1 MVSFAK
7 VVAVLL
13 LLIGILAFLIGLLS
27 LADGPIERSQGGYQ
41 ASNQLL
47 YTVQMFSGLILVA
60 LALCLYM
67 LAYIAKEPA
76 ERHQQKIEAKRSAEA
91 REYDAEHQVGARL
104 GPRK

>member
-13 LLIGILAFLIGLLS
+13 LLIGILAFMVGLLS
-27 LADGPIERSQGGYQ
+27 NFSPGYEERK
-41 ASNQLL
+41 QLL
-47 YTVQMFSGLILVA
+47 YTAQMFSGLILIA
-60 LALCLYM
+60 LALGLYM

-76 ERHQQKIEAKRSAEA
+76 ERHGQQVEAKRSAEA
-91 REYDAEHQVGARL
+91 KEYDAEHQVGARL

>member
-13 LLIGILAFLIGLLS
+13 LLIGILAFMVGFLS
-27 LADGPIERSQGGYQ
+27 NFSPGYEERK
-41 ASNQLL
+41 QLL
-47 YTVQMFSGLILVA
+47 YAAQMFSGLILVA
-60 LALCLYM
+60 LALGLYM

-76 ERHQQKIEAKRSAEA
+76 ERHRQEVEAAQATQRTEEA
-91 REYDAEHQVGARL
+91 AAYAAEHQVGARL

>member
-13 LLIGILAFLIGLLS
+13 LLIGILAFVVGLLS
-27 LADGPIERSQGGYQ
+27 NFSPGYEERK
-41 ASNQLL
+41 QLL
-47 YTVQMFSGLILVA
+47 YAAQMFSGLILVA
-60 LALCLYM
+60 LALALYM
-67 LAYIAKEPA
+67 LTYIAKEPA
-76 ERHQQKIEAKRSAEA
+76 ERHRQEVEAKRSTEA